1 MEKDF
6 DNIILRTVTEAD
18 AEELLAIYAPYVT
31 DTAITFEY
39 DVPSLDEF
47 RERIKNIVQKYPY
60 IAAVHEG
67 KIAGYAYAGAFK
79 ERAAY
84 DRAVETTVYVDK
96 NMKRCG
102 IGSLLYEALEKS
114 LAVQGIINANA
125 CIGYPDGSED
135 EYMPYDSAEFHKCMG
150 YRLVGEFVRCGYK
163 FGRWY
168 NMIWMEKHLGDHSA
182 DPAPVK
188 TFPEIAGKMEK
199 QFHVIEEKWN
209 EKMRNAEEQAQA
221 LAPADTAYS
230 VNTAAGKTDDSA
242 CVCSSVQSDI
252 GGVRTV
258 TAAQMKQIEKNA
270 YDGGMMYIQMM
281 ENAGR
286 AAYAEIRR
294 RFPEA
299 RDMTVI
305 VGKGNN
311 GGDGYV
317 VARLAALDGISVK
330 VIQAEGAP
338 VTADAAENLRRM
350 QELKISALQI
360 EEMSDADFKAASEC
374 SVMVDALY
382 GTGFHGKLRESGA
395 KACALMNLCGCTVA
409 LDCPSGVN
417 ADTAEAAAGAVNAG
431 LTIVFDSYKKMHLV
445 PGAMHY
451 CGEIKLVDIGI
462 PEECHENI

>member
-1 MEKDF
+1 MEKDL

-39 DVPSLDEF
+39 DVPSLEEF
-47 RERIKNIVQKYPY
+47 RERIRNIVQKYPY
-60 IAAVHEG
+60 IAAVRGG

-114 LAVQGIINANA
+114 LAAQGIINANA

-182 DPAPVK
+182 DPTPVK
-188 TFPEIAGKMEK
+188 AFPKVTGEMEK
-199 QFHVIEEKWN
+199 QFPIIVKKWKEN
-209 EKMRNAEEQAQA
+209 MHSSSAQNNVA
-221 LAPADTAYS
+221 
-230 VNTAAGKTDDSA
+230 
-242 CVCSSVQSDI
+242 
-252 GGVRTV
+252 GVRTV
-258 TAAQMKQIEKNA
+258 TALQMKQIEKNA

-294 RFPEA
+294 RFPDA
-299 RDMTVI
+299 CNMTII

-330 VIQAEGAP
+330 VIQVEGAP
-338 VTADAAENLRRM
+338 ATADAAENLRRL
-350 QELKISALQI
+350 QELKDAPDRKTAAAEIKITSI
-360 EEMSDADFKAASEC
+360 EEVSAENLDKTVGS
-374 SVMVDALY
+374 SIIVDALY
-382 GTGFHGKLRESGA
+382 GTGFHGELRESGK
-395 KACALMNLCGCTVA
+395 KACALMNSCKNHVVA

-417 ADTAEAAAGAVNAG
+417 ADTGEPAYGAAEAV
-431 LTIVFDSYKKMHLV
+431 LTIVFDSYKKMHFAPAAAL
-445 PGAMHY
+445 Y

-462 PEECHENI
+462 PEECHKNLI

>member
-1 MEKDF
+1 MEKDL

-39 DVPSLDEF
+39 DVPSLEEF
-47 RERIKNIVQKYPY
+47 RERIRNIVQKYPY
-60 IAAVHEG
+60 IAAVRGG

-114 LAVQGIINANA
+114 LAAQGIINANA

-188 TFPEIAGKMEK
+188 AFPEVIGEMEK
-199 QFHVIEEKWN
+199 QFPVIVKKWKEN
-209 EKMRNAEEQAQA
+209 MHN
-221 LAPADTAYS
+221 
-230 VNTAAGKTDDSA
+230 
-242 CVCSSVQSDI
+242 SSVQSDVV
-252 GGVRTV
+252 GVRTV

-294 RFPEA
+294 RFPDA
-299 RDMTVI
+299 CDMTVI

-317 VARLAALDGISVK
+317 VARLAALDGIGVR

-338 VTADAAENLRRM
+338 VTADAAENLRRL
-350 QELKISALQI
+350 QALKISAFPI
-360 EEMSDADFKAASEC
+360 EEMSDSELKTAAGC

-382 GTGFHGKLRESGA
+382 GTGFHGELRESGA
-395 KACALMNLCGCTVA
+395 KACALMNSCTCTVA

-417 ADTAEAAAGAVNAG
+417 ADTAEAAPGAVNAG
-431 LTIVFDSYKKMHLV
+431 LTIVFDSYKKMHLA
-445 PGAMHY
+445 PAALQH

-462 PEECHENI
+462 PAECHENI